1 MRFLFIGFFCK
12 CPLTGLRE
20 QQEQHAMEDHDA
32 RPDVAIRNS
41 AVWKPLSRLFVG
53 RPEAQDPWAVR
64 QTSCGPGAAGSLP
77 KPVETTQRKTCGQN
91 TITDEDAMLSLFVAA
106 EQAVRTRCDGRQKPQ
121 RWDDPWLGHGIHRI
135 PCLMGWEC
143 RRNRTSRK

>member
-1 MRFLFIGFFCK
+1 MCFCSFLSGANV
-12 CPLTGLRE
+12 LS
-20 QQEQHAMEDHDA
+20 QEHHDS

-77 KPVETTQRKTCGQN
+77 KPVETTQRKTCGQD
-91 TITDEDAMLSLFVAA
+91 TITDEDAMLSLLVAA